1 MIRAP
6 HQECESYAL
15 TVAITLLTFS
25 GEKMR
30 LSSLFTATM
39 LAAAVALTGCDDST
53 AQTDSANTLKIEHA
67 QGATS
72 VAPSPQKVIV
82 LNPATLDNMDA
93 LQIPVAGV
101 PKNST
106 HLPAFL
112 AKYQGEA
119 YLNAGTLF
127 EPDYEAISNA
137 KPDLIVAGGRAHDA
151 YDKLSAIAPTIAL
164 DVDTKNFT
172 QSLTQRVTQLGD
184 IFGKQQ
190 EAKALNDAFMAKSA
204 ALREKA
210 ASAGSAMVIMVSG
223 GKMSAYTPGSR
234 FGFIFDQLG
243 FKPAAA
249 FTETGKHGNVVT
261 SEFIMNTDP
270 DWLFVLD
277 RDSAIGR
284 AEGASAQQVLDNALI
299 HKTKAW
305 QNQHIVYLD
314 SSSLY
319 IAGGIQSYTR
329 LMDNINSVLN
339 DASATQASTHAAM
352 QSAEDTQE
360 SAAADREDDNA
371 IPDSAK
377 SE

>member
-1 MIRAP
+1 
-6 HQECESYAL
+6 
-15 TVAITLLTFS
+15 
-25 GEKMR
+25 MR
-30 LSSLFTATM
+30 LSSVFTATI
-39 LAAAVALTGCDDST
+39 LAASIALSGCDDST
-53 AQTDSANTLKIEHA
+53 AQTASANTLNVEHA
-67 QGATS
+67 QGTTA

-82 LNPATLDNMDA
+82 LNPSTLDNMDA

-112 AKYQGEA
+112 AKYQGDA

-137 KPDLIVAGGRAHDA
+137 KPDLIIAGGRAHDA
-151 YDKLSAIAPTIAL
+151 YDKLSAIAPTVAL

-172 QSLTQRVTQLGD
+172 QSLIQRVEQLGD

-190 EAKALNDAFMAKSA
+190 QAKALTDAFTAKIS
-204 ALREKA
+204 ALREK
-210 ASAGSAMVIMVSG
+210 SAHAGNAMVIMISG

-243 FKPAAA
+243 FKPAATFSEA
-249 FTETGKHGNVVT
+249 GKHGNVVT
-261 SEFIMNTDP
+261 AEFIMNTDP

-284 AEGASAQQVLDNALI
+284 AESESAQQVLDNALI

-305 QNQHIVYLD
+305 QNKRIVYLD
-314 SSSLY
+314 SASLY

-329 LMDNINSVLN
+329 LMDSINAVL
-339 DASATQASTHAAM
+339 
-352 QSAEDTQE
+352 
-360 SAAADREDDNA
+360 DN
-371 IPDSAK
+371 AK

>member
-1 MIRAP
+1 
-6 HQECESYAL
+6 
-15 TVAITLLTFS
+15 
-25 GEKMR
+25 MR
-30 LSSLFTATM
+30 LSSVFTATI
-39 LAAAVALTGCDDST
+39 LAASIALSGCDDST
-53 AQTDSANTLKIEHA
+53 AQTASANTLNVEHA
-67 QGATS
+67 QGTTA

-82 LNPATLDNMDA
+82 LNPSTLDNMDA

-112 AKYQGEA
+112 AKYQGDA

-137 KPDLIVAGGRAHDA
+137 KPDLIIAGGRAHDA
-151 YDKLSAIAPTIAL
+151 YDKLSAIAPTVAL

-172 QSLTQRVTQLGD
+172 QSLIQRVEQLGD

-190 EAKALNDAFMAKSA
+190 QAKALTDAFTAKIS
-204 ALREKA
+204 ALREK
-210 ASAGSAMVIMVSG
+210 SAHAGNAMVIMISG

-243 FKPAAA
+243 FKPAATFNEA
-249 FTETGKHGNVVT
+249 GKHGNVVT
-261 SEFIMNTDP
+261 AEFIMNTDP

-284 AEGASAQQVLDNALI
+284 AESESAQQVLDNALI

-305 QNQHIVYLD
+305 QNKRIVYLD
-314 SSSLY
+314 SASLY

-329 LMDNINSVLN
+329 LMDSINAVL
-339 DASATQASTHAAM
+339 
-352 QSAEDTQE
+352 
-360 SAAADREDDNA
+360 DN
-371 IPDSAK
+371 AK

>member
-1 MIRAP
+1 
-6 HQECESYAL
+6 
-15 TVAITLLTFS
+15 
-25 GEKMR
+25 MR
-30 LSSLFTATM
+30 LSSVFTATI
-39 LAAAVALTGCDDST
+39 LAASIALSGCDDST
-53 AQTDSANTLKIEHA
+53 AQTASANTLNVEHA
-67 QGATS
+67 QGTTA

-82 LNPATLDNMDA
+82 LNPSTLDNMDA
-93 LQIPVAGV
+93 LQIPVTGV

-112 AKYQGEA
+112 AKYQGDA

-137 KPDLIVAGGRAHDA
+137 KPDLIIAGGRAHDA
-151 YDKLSAIAPTIAL
+151 YDKLSAIAPTVAL

-172 QSLTQRVTQLGD
+172 QSLIQRVEQLGD

-190 EAKALNDAFMAKSA
+190 QAKALTDAFTAKIS
-204 ALREKA
+204 ALREK
-210 ASAGSAMVIMVSG
+210 SAHAGNAMVIMISG

-243 FKPAAA
+243 FKPAATFSEA
-249 FTETGKHGNVVT
+249 GKHGNVVT
-261 SEFIMNTDP
+261 AEFIMNTDP

-284 AEGASAQQVLDNALI
+284 AESESAQQVLDNALI

-305 QNQHIVYLD
+305 QNKRIVYLD
-314 SSSLY
+314 SASLY

-329 LMDNINSVLN
+329 LMDSINAVL
-339 DASATQASTHAAM
+339 
-352 QSAEDTQE
+352 
-360 SAAADREDDNA
+360 DN
-371 IPDSAK
+371 AK